1 MGHTYNVCIQ
11 TVEAKESGVQGHY
24 LLYIIFKVTLG
35 YPKNKTL
42 ETTPPL
48 VAALSTNSE
57 LRVLQ
62 NSAHRTLAWGT
73 LTLCPFLEWCLVHS
87 RHKGNLAE

>member
-1 MGHTYNVCIQ
+1 MGHTYNVCTQ

-24 LLYIIFKVTLG
+24 LLHILFEVSLG

-42 ETTPPL
+42 ETTSPL
-48 VAALSTNSE
+48 VAALSTNSK

-62 NSAHRTLAWGT
+62 NSAHRTLARGT
-73 LTLCPFLEWCLVHS
+73 LTLCPFLERCLVHS